1 MALGKKVVAVSG
13 SPRSGNKNSKSFTE
27 KILDLF
33 LDGMEPE
40 ECKKV
45 YPHKMDINYC
55 TACLTCW
62 FKTPG
67 ICVFNDDMKT
77 LKTEIEEA
85 DLVVLAS
92 PVYIDGFSAPVK
104 TVLDRCFSM
113 LDPLIISDREGHCR
127 HGRFNPKD
135 QMAVLVS
142 TCGFSEIDN
151 FNLIRNHF
159 AAICKNFGWKRCG
172 EILIPAGALGFIRDI
187 YNEKYEAVKKAGRE
201 FALNGNIS
209 TPTMRSI
216 SEEVVGADKY
226 QEMVN
231 PFFKKLMKSGLNE
244 D

>member
-1 MALGKKVVAVSG
+1 MAFGKKVLALSG

-33 LDGMEPE
+33 LDGIGPE

-67 ICVFNDDMKT
+67 TCVFNDDMKT

-85 DLVVLAS
+85 DLVILAS
-92 PVYIDGFSAPVK
+92 PVYIFGFSAPAK
-104 TVLDRCFSM
+104 TVLDRCFPM
-113 LDPLIISDREGHCR
+113 LDPLIISDNEGHCFHER
-127 HGRFNPKD
+127 IKPKD

-151 FNLIRNHF
+151 FDLIRKHF
-159 AAICKNFGWKRCG
+159 AAICKNFGWNNCG
-172 EILIPAGALGFIRDI
+172 EILVPASALGFIPKV
-187 YNEKYEAVKKAGRE
+187 YNEKYETVKKAGRE
-201 FALNGNIS
+201 FAQNGNIS
-209 TPTMRSI
+209 TQTMQSI
-216 SEEVVGADKY
+216 SEEVVGTIEY
-226 QEMVN
+226 QQMVN
-231 PFFKKLMKSGLNE
+231 PFFKKLMKSGLKE